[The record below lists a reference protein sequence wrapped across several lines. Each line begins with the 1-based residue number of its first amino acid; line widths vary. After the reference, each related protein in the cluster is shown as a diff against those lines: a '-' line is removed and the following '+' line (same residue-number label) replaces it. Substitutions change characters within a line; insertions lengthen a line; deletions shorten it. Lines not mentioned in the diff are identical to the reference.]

1 MGNHVIGE
9 PDILIKKT
17 KTKKSLTHLKG
28 PNTKELRVMNNILHL
43 LLSGQHRLQRSCI
56 VADIGF

>member
-17 KTKKSLTHLKG
+17 KTKKITNTSKG
-28 PNTKELRVMNNILHL
+28 P
-43 LLSGQHRLQRSCI
+43 QYQRIEGDEQYTPFTVVWST
-56 VADIGF
+56 